1 MVSLAKT
8 VTRNSVVALISK
20 LSVKL
25 VSFAFTIWIV
35 KVMGDAEFG
44 RYALVW
50 SYVTVFA
57 AASDLGLGMYIIREV
72 ARGDP
77 NNKYLPGNIIV
88 LRLILAAITLL
99 LIGLTAYFI
108 GYSAQLVAHIYLAST
123 ILLLYAV
130 QDPLDSVLQAN
141 ERVDISSVLRIG
153 GQLIFVVLGF
163 AFLRAGWGITGLII
177 ASLSN
182 VLISALLAWHIIQRR
197 LGGIEWHIRLEL
209 WPRLLVVALPFGI
222 TAFALN
228 WSQKIDTVIL
238 SLFWPEEVLG
248 WYNAAYSLILGLV
261 VISNSFNIALYPS
274 ISKEFVSDLNDLV
287 EIQKRIFKFLFMAS
301 LPLAFGLAIL
311 SRPIILTLYGVNFS
325 AAILALAILAWLL
338 PLIFISEYLRY
349 TAFAM
354 GKEKIAAWATV
365 LASLANIVLNLLL
378 VPRNGLIAAAAV
390 AVFTEAL
397 LVLLYWRPLRA
408 RFCLPAIAEVFWKPA
423 LAAALMS
430 VVLLL
435 TRQAS
440 LILTVAL
447 GSGSYMGILFLLGG
461 IGSEEREF
469 MRKMLERTS
478 PVAPPPQI

>member
-1 MVSLAKT
+1 MISLAKT
-8 VTRNSVVALISK
+8 VARNSVVALISK
-20 LSVKL
+20 FSVKL
-25 VSFAFTIWIV
+25 VSFAFTIWVV

-72 ARGDP
+72 ARGGP

-88 LRLILAAITLL
+88 LRLILATITLL
-99 LIGLTAYFI
+99 LIAVTTSFI

-141 ERVDISSVLRIG
+141 ERVDISSILRIG
-153 GQLIFVVLGF
+153 GQLIFVILGF
-163 AFLRAGWGITGLII
+163 AFLRAGWGINGLII

-182 VLISALLAWHIIQRR
+182 ILISALLAWHIIQRR
-197 LGGIEWHIRLEL
+197 LGGIEWHIQFEL

-261 VISNSFNIALYPS
+261 VISNSFNMALYPS
-274 ISKEFVSDLNDLV
+274 ISKELVSEHHDLV
-287 EIQKRIFKFLFMAS
+287 DIQKQIFKFLFMIS
-301 LPLAFGLAIL
+301 LPLAFGFSIL
-311 SRPIILTLYGVNFS
+311 SRPIILTLYGTDFS

-354 GKEKIAAWATV
+354 GKEKRAAWATI
-365 LASLANIVLNLLL
+365 LASMVNIVLNLLL
-378 VPRNGLIAAAAV
+378 IPRYGLVAAAV
-390 AVFTEAL
+390 TTMFTEAL
-397 LVLLYWRPLRA
+397 LVLLYWWPLRT
-408 RFCLPAIAEVFWKPA
+408 RGSLSAIGEVFWKPA
-423 LAAALMS
+423 LAATMMS

-440 LILTVAL
+440 LMITIAL
-447 GSGSYMGILFLLGG
+447 GSGSYMGMLFLLGG

-469 MRKMLERTS
+469 MRKILERTS
-478 PVAPPPQI
+478 AAAPPPQL